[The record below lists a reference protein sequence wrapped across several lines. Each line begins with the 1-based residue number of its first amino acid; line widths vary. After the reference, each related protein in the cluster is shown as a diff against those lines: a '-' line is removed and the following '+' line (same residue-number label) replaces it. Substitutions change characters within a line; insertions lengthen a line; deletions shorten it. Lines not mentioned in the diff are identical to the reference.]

1 MMELLSWKSL
11 RPECL
16 HAFGFTLSASRFRL
30 HAYDSAM
37 AAKGFD
43 PHDTVSIET
52 LRPDGAQQVFELKTS
67 GIAYACTFVVA

>member
-1 MMELLSWKSL
+1 
-11 RPECL
+11 
-16 HAFGFTLSASRFRL
+16 
-30 HAYDSAM
+30 M

-67 GIAYACTFVVA
+67 GIAYACTFVVAWIQVNIEYV